1 MNRKNKFLPKEK
13 IIKKKIRIFIIFVI
27 VLNLFFCLSNFPVD
41 GKFYVVKD
49 EEGNIVRFSSQY
61 QISSKEKA
69 AGYTITEKY
78 SLPKTTDPYGF
89 NKMDWEKAEAQ
100 AEEIE
105 KALSSGKDKNI
116 PYPKFTVLATA
127 YTPHE
132 RSCWPYAD
140 GFTSTNYKAGHKSI
154 AIDPEYGMFRYGD
167 VLYIEGYGV
176 GLANDCGSAIKGNRI
191 DVCFNLGD
199 EQKALDW
206 GRKKVRVWIL
216 SRLAGDKIVFF
227 Q

>member
-1 MNRKNKFLPKEK
+1 M
-13 IIKKKIRIFIIFVI
+13 
-27 VLNLFFCLSNFPVD
+27 
-41 GKFYVVKD
+41 
-49 EEGNIVRFSSQY
+49 RFASQY

-89 NKMDWEKAEAQ
+89 NKIDWEKAEAQ

-105 KALSSGKDKNI
+105 KALASGKDKNI
-116 PYPKFTVLATA
+116 PYPEFAVVATA

-140 GFTSTNYKAGHKSI
+140 GFTSTNYKAGYKSI
-154 AIDPEYGMFRYGD
+154 AIDPEYGTFHYGD
-167 VLYIEGYGV
+167 VLYVEGYGV

-191 DVCFNLGD
+191 DVCFDLGD

-206 GRKKVRVWIL
+206 GKKKVRVWLL
-216 SRLAGDKIVFF
+216 SRLAEDR
-227 Q
+227 

>member
-1 MNRKNKFLPKEK
+1 M
-13 IIKKKIRIFIIFVI
+13 
-27 VLNLFFCLSNFPVD
+27 
-41 GKFYVVKD
+41 
-49 EEGNIVRFSSQY
+49 RFTSQY

-69 AGYTITEKY
+69 AGYTIIEKY

-89 NKMDWEKAEAQ
+89 NKIDWEKAEAQ
-100 AEEIE
+100 AKEIQE
-105 KALSSGKDKNI
+105 ALSDGKDKNI
-116 PYPKFTVLATA
+116 PYPEFTVVATA

-140 GFTSTNYKAGHKSI
+140 GFTSTNYKAGYKSI
-154 AIDPEYGMFRYGD
+154 AIDPEYGTFHYGD
-167 VLYIEGYGV
+167 VLYVEGYGI

-216 SRLAGDKIVFF
+216 SRIAEGK
-227 Q
+227 

>member
-1 MNRKNKFLPKEK
+1 M
-13 IIKKKIRIFIIFVI
+13 
-27 VLNLFFCLSNFPVD
+27 
-41 GKFYVVKD
+41 
-49 EEGNIVRFSSQY
+49 RFTSQY

-89 NKMDWEKAEAQ
+89 NKIDWEKAEAQ

-105 KALSSGKDKNI
+105 KALSTGKDKNI
-116 PYPKFTVLATA
+116 PYPKFTVVTTA

-132 RSCWPYAD
+132 RSCRPYAD
-140 GFTSTNYKAGHKSI
+140 GFTSTNYKAGYKSI
-154 AIDPEYGMFRYGD
+154 AIDPEYGVFCYGD
-167 VLYIEGYGV
+167 VLYVEGYGV

-206 GRKKVRVWIL
+206 GKKKVRVWLL
-216 SRLAGDKIVFF
+216 SRLAEDR
-227 Q
+227 

>member
-1 MNRKNKFLPKEK
+1 
-13 IIKKKIRIFIIFVI
+13 
-27 VLNLFFCLSNFPVD
+27 
-41 GKFYVVKD
+41 
-49 EEGNIVRFSSQY
+49 VRFSSQY

-69 AGYTITEKY
+69 AGYTIIEKY

-89 NKMDWEKAEAQ
+89 NKIDWEKAEAQ

-105 KALSSGKDKNI
+105 KALSTGKDKNI
-116 PYPKFTVLATA
+116 PYPEFSVVVTA

-140 GFTSTNYKAGHKSI
+140 GLTSTNYKAGYRSI
-154 AIDPEYGMFRYGD
+154 AIDPEYGIFCYGD
-167 VLYIEGYGV
+167 VLYIEGYGI

-206 GRKKVRVWIL
+206 GKKKVRVWTL
-216 SRLAGDKIVFF
+216 SRLAEDK
-227 Q
+227 

>member
-1 MNRKNKFLPKEK
+1 
-13 IIKKKIRIFIIFVI
+13 
-27 VLNLFFCLSNFPVD
+27 
-41 GKFYVVKD
+41 
-49 EEGNIVRFSSQY
+49 VRFTSQY
-61 QISSKEKA
+61 KISSKEKA
-69 AGYTITEKY
+69 AGYTIIEKY
-78 SLPKTTDPYGF
+78 SLPETTDPYGF

-105 KALSSGKDKNI
+105 KALSTGKDKNI
-116 PYPKFTVLATA
+116 PYPKFTVVATA
-127 YTPHE
+127 YTP
-132 RSCWPYAD
+132 RPYAD

-154 AIDPEYGMFRYGD
+154 AIDPEYGTFHYGD

-216 SRLAGDKIVFF
+216 SRLAGDK
-227 Q
+227 

>member
-1 MNRKNKFLPKEK
+1 FLPKEK

-49 EEGNIVRFSSQY
+49 KEGNIVRFSSQY

-89 NKMDWEKAEAQ
+89 NKIDWEKAEAQ
-100 AEEIE
+100 AEEVE
-105 KALSSGKDKNI
+105 KALSVGKDKDI
-116 PYPKFTVLATA
+116 PYSEFTVVATA

-140 GFTSTNYKAGHKSI
+140 GFTSTNYKAGYKSI
-154 AIDPEYGMFRYGD
+154 AIDPEYGTFHYGD
-167 VLYIEGYGV
+167 VLYVEGYGV

-206 GRKKVRVWIL
+206 GRKKIKLEQTYCYTQRE
-216 SRLAGDKIVFF
+216 
-227 Q
+227 

>member
-1 MNRKNKFLPKEK
+1 M
-13 IIKKKIRIFIIFVI
+13 
-27 VLNLFFCLSNFPVD
+27 
-41 GKFYVVKD
+41 
-49 EEGNIVRFSSQY
+49 RFTSQY

-89 NKMDWEKAEAQ
+89 NKIDWEKAEAQ
-100 AEEIE
+100 GEEIE

-116 PYPKFTVLATA
+116 PYPEFTVVATA

-140 GFTSTNYKAGHKSI
+140 GFTSTNYKAGYKSI
-154 AIDPEYGMFRYGD
+154 AIDPEYGIFRYGD
-167 VLYIEGYGV
+167 VLYIEGYGI
-176 GLANDCGSAIKGNRI
+176 GLANDCGSAIKGSRI

-206 GRKKVRVWIL
+206 GKKKARVWIL
-216 SRLAGDKIVFF
+216 NRLGGDITK
-227 Q
+227 

>member
-1 MNRKNKFLPKEK
+1 
-13 IIKKKIRIFIIFVI
+13 
-27 VLNLFFCLSNFPVD
+27 
-41 GKFYVVKD
+41 
-49 EEGNIVRFSSQY
+49 VRFTSQY

-78 SLPKTTDPYGF
+78 GLPKTIDPYGF
-89 NKMDWEKAEAQ
+89 NKIDWEKAEAQ

-116 PYPKFTVLATA
+116 PYPEFTVVATA

-140 GFTSTNYKAGHKSI
+140 GFTSTNYKAGYKSI
-154 AIDPEYGMFRYGD
+154 AIDPEYGVFHYGD
-167 VLYIEGYGV
+167 VLYVEGYGV

-206 GRKKVRVWIL
+206 GKKKVKVWIL
-216 SRLAGDKIVFF
+216 NRLAEDK
-227 Q
+227 

>member
-1 MNRKNKFLPKEK
+1 
-13 IIKKKIRIFIIFVI
+13 
-27 VLNLFFCLSNFPVD
+27 
-41 GKFYVVKD
+41 
-49 EEGNIVRFSSQY
+49 VRFTSQCL
-61 QISSKEKA
+61 ISSKEKA

-78 SLPKTTDPYGF
+78 GPSKTDPYGF
-89 NKMDWEKAEAQ
+89 NKIDWEKVKTQ
-100 AEEIE
+100 AKEIE
-105 KALSSGKDKNI
+105 EALSTGEDKNL
-116 PYPKFTVLATA
+116 PYPEFTVVATA

-140 GFTSTNYKAGHKSI
+140 GFTSTNYKAGYKSI

-167 VLYIEGYGV
+167 VLYVEGYGI
-176 GLANDCGSAIKGNRI
+176 GLANDCGSAITGSRI

-206 GRKKVRVWIL
+206 GKKKVRVWIL
-216 SRLAGDKIVFF
+216 IRLAEDNT

>member
-1 MNRKNKFLPKEK
+1 LW
-13 IIKKKIRIFIIFVI
+13 
-27 VLNLFFCLSNFPVD
+27 LSNFSVD
-41 GKFYVVKD
+41 SKFYVVKD
-49 EEGNIVRFSSQY
+49 KEGNIVRFTSQY

-69 AGYTITEKY
+69 VGCTITEKY
-78 SLPKTTDPYGF
+78 GLPKTTDPYGF
-89 NKMDWEKAEAQ
+89 NKIDWEKAEAQ
-100 AEEIE
+100 AEEIK
-105 KALSSGKDKNI
+105 KALSIGKDKNLT
-116 PYPKFTVLATA
+116 YPEFTLVATA

-140 GFTSTNYKAGHKSI
+140 GFTSTNYKAGYRSI
-154 AIDPEYGMFRYGD
+154 AIDPEYGIFRYGD

-206 GRKKVRVWIL
+206 GKKKVRVWVL
-216 SRLAGDKIVFF
+216 SRLAEGK
-227 Q
+227 